1 MNHLSRFMVSAAS
14 LLILAGC
21 SDDFNPDNKGNGVNG
36 GDDAPGVYLGINF
49 KMPGMGGAM
58 DLCVGAKHCIVC
70 MAVSYTHLTL
80 PTTSRV

>member
-1 MNHLSRFMVSAAS
+1 MNHLSRFMVSVAS

-49 KMPGMGGAM
+49 KMPGMGGTRSWT
-58 DLCVGAKHCIVC
+58 DGENTSNNGTEVGSDAENNVN
-70 MAVSYTHLTL
+70 
-80 PTTSRV
+80 